1 MIICGYLHSLNV
13 TIQNPI
19 RKTVANATQVLLMW
33 LLRHIKSV
41 KYALECKHSDHIY
54 QILHGSE

>member
-1 MIICGYLHSLNV
+1 MDDWITNPGNYSD
-13 TIQNPI
+13 PI
-19 RKTVANATQVLLMW
+19 RKTAVSQRSLLMW

-41 KYALECKHSDHIY
+41 KCALECKHSDHIY

>member
-1 MIICGYLHSLNV
+1 MKFGMDIGLQIRV
-13 TIQNPI
+13 TIQTPI
-19 RKTVANATQVLLMW
+19 RKTAVSQRSLRMG

-41 KYALECKHSDHIY
+41 KCALECKHSDHIY